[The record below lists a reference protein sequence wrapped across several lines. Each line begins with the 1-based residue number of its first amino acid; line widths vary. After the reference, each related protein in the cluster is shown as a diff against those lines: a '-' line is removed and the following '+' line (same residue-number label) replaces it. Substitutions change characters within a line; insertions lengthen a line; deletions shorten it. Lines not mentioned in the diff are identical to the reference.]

1 MTLSSLGRMDTLE
14 ARLRLLA
21 SGNWRGKGLSTV
33 IGTAA
38 QKKHLHSPLMKA
50 TAGKALRIIWQVDF
64 GLCEERVYRQHIK
77 GLLHIPFSGWG
88 EG

>member
-1 MTLSSLGRMDTLE
+1 MDTLE
-14 ARLRLLA
+14 ARLHLLA
-21 SGNWRGKGLSTV
+21 SGDWRGKGLSTV

-38 QKKHLHSPLMKA
+38 QKKHLYSPLMQA
-50 TAGKALRIIWQVDF
+50 TAGKMLRIIWQVDF